1 MPSILKVGVNFP
13 SSYSTGSIVLVSII
27 VVGGMLIFNTVKIEE
42 AIEAV
47 DHKVVVL
54 LVGLLAW
61 SNAMYEK
68 GIFDNLVQD
77 LQGGLQNIS
86 SSSALVIIY
95 LLVAVA
101 TSFLSN
107 AATAI
112 TFVPLVLTLC
122 TSMNWDPYPFMLAV
136 AIAASASFATPIG
149 YQTNTLVF
157 SLGQYKFKDFIKI
170 GIPMTLITG
179 AAACWTIIYYYL

>member
-1 MPSILKVGVNFP
+1 
-13 SSYSTGSIVLVSII
+13 
-27 VVGGMLIFNTVKIEE
+27 MLIFNTIKIEV

-47 DHKVVVL
+47 DHKVIVL

-68 GIFDNLVQD
+68 GVFHNLAQA
-77 LQGGLQNIS
+77 LQEPLQSIS
-86 SSSALVIIY
+86 QGSALMLVY
-95 LLVAVA
+95 LLVAIA

-122 TSMNWDPYPFMLAV
+122 TSVGWDPYPFMIAV

-157 SLGQYKFKDFIKI
+157 SLGQYKFKDFMKV
-170 GIPMTLITG
+170 GVPMTFITG
-179 AAACWTIIYYYL
+179 AVACWTIIYYYF